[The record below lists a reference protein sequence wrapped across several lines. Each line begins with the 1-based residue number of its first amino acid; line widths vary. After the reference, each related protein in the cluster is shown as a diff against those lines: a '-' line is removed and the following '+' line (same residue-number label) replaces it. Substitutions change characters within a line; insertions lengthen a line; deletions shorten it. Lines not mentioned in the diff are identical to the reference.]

1 MAKIIQVLDSFYP
14 DTIAG
19 TETYVLNVSKFLRK
33 YGHDVAIIAPSVNGD
48 NRYVFEGIPV
58 YRYKIDTVASK
69 DEYKAISPPKGL
81 DAFESIINEL
91 NPDIVHFNTFGR
103 AINIHHMK
111 AAKKIGA
118 KSYFTPHVSGVFC
131 INSTLIDCE
140 GRQCDG
146 IVKNHDC
153 LRCFL
158 KTNQFP
164 GIKSSMCI
172 LSQQLV
178 GHCGALDKLL
188 PAPAFLKYN
197 RLKEFKELNV
207 VADRVIA
214 ISPWIESFLH
224 SNGVMNT
231 SLVRQGVTED
241 VMHDPTALDYPE
253 GGPLRLIFV
262 GRIYYQKCP
271 DLLCEAI
278 EKIDASKVQLTIA
291 CICPDDD
298 FAQSLK
304 KRFTKLPNVRWME
317 GVCKEE
323 LGGLIREN
331 DFLILPSQS
340 EMAPLATLESFA
352 NGVPVITTD
361 IPPFIDQV
369 KDGEN
374 GVIFHVHS
382 LEQLI
387 EIILRL
393 QASTK
398 ERRRLKANVKPPRTF
413 ADVAKDLNNIYMD
426 KE

>member
-33 YGHDVAIIAPSVNGD
+33 YGHDVAIIAPSVNCY
-48 NRYVFEGIPV
+48 NRYVFDGIPV
-58 YRYKIDTVASK
+58 YCYKIDSLASK
-69 DEYKAISPPKGL
+69 DEYKALRPPKGL

-91 NPDIVHFNTFGR
+91 RPDIVHFNTFGR
-103 AINIHHMK
+103 AINMYHML

-118 KSYFTPHVSGVFC
+118 KSYLTPHVSGVFC
-131 INSTLIDCE
+131 INNTLIDSE
-140 GRQCDG
+140 GQQCDG

-153 LRCFL
+153 ISCFL
-158 KTNQFP
+158 KTNKF
-164 GIKSSMCI
+164 GKIKSSICA

-188 PAPAFLKYN
+188 PATAFLKYN
-197 RLKEFKELNV
+197 RLKEFKELNE

-214 ISPWIESFLH
+214 ISPWVESFLH

-231 SLVRQGVTED
+231 SLVKQGVTED
-241 VMHDPTALDYPE
+241 VMHDPTELDYPE
-253 GGPLRLIFV
+253 GGPLRLIYV
-262 GRIYYQKCP
+262 GRIYYLKCP

-278 EKIDASKVQLTIA
+278 EKIDVSKVKLTIA
-291 CICPDDD
+291 CICPQDNY
-298 FAQSLK
+298 AQSLK
-304 KRFTKLPNVRWME
+304 ERFTKRPNVRWIE
-317 GVCKEE
+317 RVPKEE

-369 KDGEN
+369 KDGED
-374 GVIFHVHS
+374 GVIFKVHN
-382 LEQLI
+382 LKQLI

-393 QASTK
+393 QASAK
-398 ERRRLKANVKPPRTF
+398 ERRRLKGNVKSPRTF
-413 ADVAKDLNNIYMD
+413 ADVAKDLENIYMNRQ
-426 KE
+426 

>member
-33 YGHDVAIIAPSVNGD
+33 YGHDVAIIAPSVNCY
-48 NRYVFEGIPV
+48 NRYVFDGIPV
-58 YRYKIDTVASK
+58 YCYKIDSLASK
-69 DEYKAISPPKGL
+69 DEYKALRPPKGL
-81 DAFESIINEL
+81 YAFESIINEL
-91 NPDIVHFNTFGR
+91 RPDIVHFNTFGR
-103 AINIHHMK
+103 AINMYHML

-118 KSYFTPHVSGVFC
+118 KSYLTPHVSGVFC
-131 INSTLIDCE
+131 INNTLIDSE
-140 GRQCDG
+140 GQQCDG

-153 LRCFL
+153 ISCFL
-158 KTNQFP
+158 KTNKF
-164 GIKSSMCI
+164 GKIKSSICA

-188 PAPAFLKYN
+188 PATAFLKYN
-197 RLKEFKELNV
+197 RLKEFKELNE

-214 ISPWIESFLH
+214 ISPWVESFLH

-231 SLVRQGVTED
+231 SLVKQGVTED
-241 VMHDPTALDYPE
+241 VMHDPTELDYPE
-253 GGPLRLIFV
+253 GGPLRLIYV
-262 GRIYYQKCP
+262 GRIYYLKCP

-278 EKIDASKVQLTIA
+278 EKIDVSKVKLTIA
-291 CICPDDD
+291 CICPQDNY
-298 FAQSLK
+298 AQSLK
-304 KRFTKLPNVRWME
+304 ERFTKLPNVRWIE
-317 GVCKEE
+317 RVPKEE

-369 KDGEN
+369 KDGED
-374 GVIFHVHS
+374 GVIFKVHN
-382 LEQLI
+382 LKQLI

-398 ERRRLKANVKPPRTF
+398 ERRRLKGNVKSPRTF
-413 ADVAKDLNNIYMD
+413 ADVAKDLENIYMNRQ
-426 KE
+426 

>member
-33 YGHDVAIIAPSVNGD
+33 YGHDVAIIAPSVNGY
-48 NRYVFEGIPV
+48 NRYVFDGIPV
-58 YRYKIDTVASK
+58 YQYKIDSLASK
-69 DEYKAISPPKGL
+69 DEYKALRPPRGL

-91 NPDIVHFNTFGR
+91 RPDIVHFNTFGR
-103 AINIHHMK
+103 AINMYHML
-111 AAKKIGA
+111 AAKKTGA
-118 KSYFTPHVSGVFC
+118 KSYLTPHVSGVFC
-131 INSTLIDCE
+131 INNTLIDSE
-140 GRQCDG
+140 GQQCDG

-153 LRCFL
+153 LSCFL
-158 KTNQFP
+158 NTNKF
-164 GIKSSMCI
+164 GKIKSSICA

-188 PAPAFLKYN
+188 PATAFLKYN
-197 RLKEFKELNV
+197 RLKEFKELNE

-214 ISPWIESFLH
+214 ISPWVESFLH

-231 SLVRQGVTED
+231 SLVKQGVTED
-241 VMHDPTALDYPE
+241 VMHDPTELDYPE
-253 GGPLRLIFV
+253 GGPLRLIYV
-262 GRIYYQKCP
+262 GRIYYLKCP

-278 EKIDASKVQLTIA
+278 EKIDVSKVKLTIA
-291 CICPDDD
+291 CICPQDNY
-298 FAQSLK
+298 AQSLK
-304 KRFTKLPNVRWME
+304 ERFTKLPNVRWIE
-317 GVCKEE
+317 RVPKEE

-331 DFLILPSQS
+331 DFMILPSQS

-369 KDGEN
+369 KDGED
-374 GVIFHVHS
+374 GVIFRVHN
-382 LEQLI
+382 LKQLI

-398 ERRRLKANVKPPRTF
+398 ERRRLKGNVKSPRTF
-413 ADVAKDLNNIYMD
+413 ADVAKDLENIYMNRQ
-426 KE
+426 

>member
-33 YGHDVAIIAPSVNGD
+33 YGHDVAIIAPSVNCY
-48 NRYVFEGIPV
+48 NRYVFDGIPV
-58 YRYKIDTVASK
+58 YCYKIDSLASK
-69 DEYKAISPPKGL
+69 DEYKALRPPKGL

-91 NPDIVHFNTFGR
+91 RPDIVHFNTFGR
-103 AINIHHMK
+103 AINMYHML

-118 KSYFTPHVSGVFC
+118 KSYLTPHVSGVFC
-131 INSTLIDCE
+131 INNTLIDSE
-140 GRQCDG
+140 GQQCDG

-153 LRCFL
+153 ISCFL
-158 KTNQFP
+158 KTNKF
-164 GIKSSMCI
+164 GKIKSSICA

-188 PAPAFLKYN
+188 PATAFLKYN
-197 RLKEFKELNV
+197 RLKEFKELNE

-214 ISPWIESFLH
+214 ISPWVESFLH

-231 SLVRQGVTED
+231 SLVKQGVTED
-241 VMHDPTALDYPE
+241 VMHDPTELDYPE
-253 GGPLRLIFV
+253 GGPLRLIYV
-262 GRIYYQKCP
+262 GRIYYLKCP

-278 EKIDASKVQLTIA
+278 EKIDVSKVKLTIA
-291 CICPDDD
+291 CICPQDNY
-298 FAQSLK
+298 AQSLK
-304 KRFTKLPNVRWME
+304 ERFTKRPNVRWIE
-317 GVCKEE
+317 RVPKEE

-369 KDGEN
+369 KDGED
-374 GVIFHVHS
+374 GVIFKVHN
-382 LEQLI
+382 LKQLI

-398 ERRRLKANVKPPRTF
+398 ERRRLKGNVKSPRTF
-413 ADVAKDLNNIYMD
+413 ADVAKDLENIYMNRQ
-426 KE
+426 